1 MNSQH
6 ISINIVR
13 RASTGSATA
22 MWFLKVLIIFN
33 FQFSFFNSFAQTGH
47 FYPSSLFSS
56 GLVSDLCQDKYG
68 NIWIATDYGLN
79 RFDGYHF
86 TTWLHSETDSTTIKS
101 NTVVSLLSD
110 GEGGLWVGTNRGLD
124 HYSPTTNTFRH
135 FRFPGDIKPRVTEI
149 CRMRD
154 GSLFICT
161 AGFGGYSL
169 NADGTLTLNQRYA
182 AGDEGYYRG
191 IYEDS
196 RGRIWKYS
204 YSQTFVMTDGDCKE
218 VMQST
223 VGDVLS
229 ILERNGQVII
239 VGVYGLMAYDGRG
252 LRTADID
259 MSVIAGRQ
267 VLLCAVET
275 DANGNIYIG
284 TRSNGL
290 YRIPRDRPRLERVEV
305 TAFGID
311 LNTAKVWDI
320 MVDRKGNLWTG
331 LQNKGLMMIPQR
343 PMQFSNW
350 SFGAQNVR
358 LGASVSSV
366 CEGDG
371 GMTWC
376 TVQGIGVYGF
386 DERGRLTAHPQAP
399 ADVEFIYRDP
409 RHRYWLGTDDGLY
422 SYDPTTGHYQ
432 RIVTYEC
439 EKFNTMTTDADGSI
453 YISTFSRG
461 FCIFNPATG
470 QLRNYNIS
478 MRDSVH
484 GFICNNWVMAMTPD
498 RDGCI
503 WMATASGVSCYDPR
517 TDSFRPQGWHQ
528 LLNGVM
534 CFSLCELSDGNFAI
548 GTEQGLWLYDRKK
561 RKVASF
567 PGSEQ
572 LSDKTVTYI
581 IQARNGDIWCSTSM
595 GLWQYDRRER
605 HFIGHINGN
614 GLTTKEYLYGVGL
627 HIGDAGNDRIFFGT
641 NDGLTTFMPD
651 QVKSGQ
657 QVTDSLWLTELI
669 VVNQPVSAETVLN
682 GVHITRQAVPESDN
696 FQLSYHD
703 NTFTM
708 VFSQLNFRNPSNVAI
723 EYCID
728 GGAWLRTNYGTNSI
742 TLSQMRPG
750 TYHIDVRALV
760 GGGYS
765 PVKSITVTILA
776 PWYRTT
782 LAYGCYLLLLLSL
795 LGYIAYAWRR
805 HARQQLDEERM
816 KFLINATHDIRSP
829 LTLIMGP
836 LGKLKNLKI
845 KQLKNLED
853 FEAYNASVLQPSIDT
868 IDRNAKRILNLV
880 NQILDVRKI
889 DKQQM
894 QLHCKPIC
902 LASFIRTVCRMYDYN
917 AQEHQIRFSFT
928 TDDEEAEVWIDP
940 NLFDKVIA
948 NLLSNAF
955 KFSREGGSIDVRLT
969 YTDLEAR
976 LQVIDDGVGMDE
988 DTLKHVFDRFYQGD
1002 NTQHK
1007 HVNGTGIGLNLCK
1020 MIVDMHHGCIEAQN
1034 RTDTQGSV
1042 FTVSLPLGNGHLKEE
1057 EKAHPAGLDSHPT
1070 NSGATVIEPV
1080 KSQAVQKVN
1089 SRKYNVLIVDDDEE
1103 LGQYISKELSHYY
1116 KFTICL
1122 NGKDGLKE
1130 LLSGIYHVVLSDVMM
1145 PEMDGFT
1152 MLRLI
1157 KTNSNISHIPVIML
1171 SSKADIGNRLEGL
1184 DRGADAFLP
1193 KPFDMEEL
1201 HKTIDNLIQSRL
1213 RLKGKFTGAQEQ
1225 ADKLERPEVKGN
1237 NELLMERIMKAIN
1250 QNLGDSDFNVDRLS
1264 QEVGISRAQL
1274 HRKMKEMTGIS
1285 PSEFVRNIRLEQ
1297 AARLL
1302 REQKIN
1308 VTQVTYIVGFANLAH
1323 FSTVFRKHF
1332 GVSPSD
1338 YAEEKNRLSTN

>member
-1 MNSQH
+1 MSLNILKRDVITKVIILLFIIHCPLS
-6 ISINIVR
+6 ISV
-13 RASTGSATA
+13 
-22 MWFLKVLIIFN
+22 
-33 FQFSFFNSFAQTGH
+33 AQTGH

-86 TTWLHSETDSTTIKS
+86 TTWLHSESDSCSIGS

-124 HYSPTTNTFRH
+124 HYSPATNHFRH
-135 FRFPGDIKPRVTEI
+135 FRFPGGIRPRVTEI
-149 CRMRD
+149 CRMRGD
-154 GSLFICT
+154 SLFVCT

-169 NADGTLTLNQRYA
+169 DADGTLTLDQRYA
-182 AGDEGYYRG
+182 ASDEGYYRG

-196 RGRIWKYS
+196 RGRIWKYA
-204 YSQTFVMTDGDCKE
+204 YGQTFVMTDKDHRKV

-223 VGDVLS
+223 VGDVLG
-229 ILERNGQVII
+229 ILERGQEVII
-239 VGVYGLMAYDGRG
+239 VGVYGLMAYDDRG

-259 MSVIAGRQ
+259 MSQIAGKQ
-267 VLLCAVET
+267 VLFCAVET
-275 DANGNIYIG
+275 DRRGNIYIG
-284 TRSNGL
+284 TRSKGL
-290 YRIPRDRPRLERVEV
+290 YQIPHDRPRLERVEV
-305 TAFGID
+305 SAFGID

-320 MVDRKGNLWTG
+320 MVDRQGNLWTG
-331 LQNKGLMMIPQR
+331 LQNKGLLMIPQR

-386 DERGRLTAHPQAP
+386 DERGRLAAHPQAP
-399 ADVEFIYRDP
+399 DDVEFIYRD
-409 RHRYWLGTDDGLY
+409 RHHRYWLGTDDGLY
-422 SYDPTTGHYQ
+422 SYDPTTGRYE
-432 RIVTYEC
+432 RKVTYEC
-439 EKFNTMTTDADGSI
+439 EKFNTMTTDADGRSASPLGSSENI

-461 FCIFNPATG
+461 LCIYNPQTG

-484 GFICNNWVMAMTPD
+484 GWICNNWVMAMTPD
-498 RDGCI
+498 RHGNI
-503 WMATASGVSCYDPR
+503 WMGTASGVSCYNPR
-517 TDSFRPQGWHQ
+517 SGSFRPLGWHQ
-528 LLNGVM
+528 LLNGVN

-548 GTEQGLWLYDRKK
+548 GTEQGLYLYDQKTRKT
-561 RKVASF
+561 ALF

-572 LSDKTVTYI
+572 LCDKTITYI
-581 IQARNGDIWCSTSM
+581 VQARNGDLWCSTSM
-595 GLWQYDRRER
+595 GIWQYDRKKQR
-605 HFIGHINGN
+605 FIGHINGN

-627 HIGDAGNDRIFFGT
+627 HSGGDHIGDADNDRIFFGT
-641 NDGLTTFMPD
+641 NDGLTTFLPE
-651 QVKSGQ
+651 QVKTSQ
-657 QVTDSLWLTELI
+657 QATDPLCLTELI
-669 VVNQPVSAETVLN
+669 VVGQQVSAETVLN
-682 GVHITRQAVPESDN
+682 GVRITRQAVPESDN

-723 EYCID
+723 EYRID
-728 GGAWLRTNYGTNSI
+728 EGAWLRTNYGTNSI

-750 TYHIDVRALV
+750 TWHIDIRALV

-805 HARQQLDEERM
+805 HTRQQLDEERM

-836 LGKLKNLKI
+836 LGKLKDLKN

-853 FEAYNASVLQPSIDT
+853 FEAYNASVLQPSLDT

-894 QLHCKPIC
+894 QLHCKPVC

-917 AQEHQIRFSFT
+917 AQERQIQFTFS
-928 TDDEEAEVWIDP
+928 TDNEEKEVWIDP

-969 YTDLEAR
+969 YTDREAR

-988 DTLKHVFDRFYQGD
+988 DTRKHVFDRFYQGD
-1002 NTQHK
+1002 NTRQK
-1007 HVNGTGIGLNLCK
+1007 HIVGTGIGLNLCK
-1020 MIVDMHHGCIEAQN
+1020 MIVDMHHGSIEAQN

-1042 FTVSLPLGNGHLKEE
+1042 FTVTLPLGNCPQPRSNESHPSSPGDSQVTTNKNKS
-1057 EKAHPAGLDSHPT
+1057 KAH
-1070 NSGATVIEPV
+1070 
-1080 KSQAVQKVN
+1080 
-1089 SRKYNVLIVDDDEE
+1089 VLVVDDDEE

-1116 KFTICL
+1116 KFTICQ

-1130 LLSGIYHVVLSDVMM
+1130 LLSGTYHVVLSDVMM

-1225 ADKLERPEVKGN
+1225 ADKLEQPEVRGN

-1285 PSEFVRNIRLEQ
+1285 PSEFIRNIRLEQ

-1338 YAEEKNRLSTN
+1338 YAETKNKLSTN

>member
-1 MNSQH
+1 MF
-6 ISINIVR
+6 IP
-13 RASTGSATA
+13 ATRKG
-22 MWFLKVLIIFN
+22 MSVIIALLMALPVC
-33 FQFSFFNSFAQTGH
+33 AQTGH

-86 TTWLHSETDSTTIKS
+86 TTWLHNEADSTTIRS
-101 NTVVSLLSD
+101 NTVASLLSD

-124 HYSPTTNTFRH
+124 HYSPATNTFRH

-149 CRMRD
+149 CRFSND
-154 GSLFICT
+154 SLFICT
-161 AGFGGYSL
+161 AGFGGYTL
-169 NADGTLTLNQRYA
+169 HHDGTLTLNQRYA

-196 RGRIWKYS
+196 RGRIWKYA
-204 YSQTFVMTDGDCKE
+204 YNQTFVMTDGDRKV

-223 VGDVLS
+223 VGDVLR
-229 ILERNGQVII
+229 ILECGGEVII
-239 VGVYGLMAYDGRG
+239 VGVYGLMAYDGQG

-259 MSVIAGRQ
+259 MSLIAGKQ
-267 VLLCAVET
+267 VLFCAVEA
-275 DANGNIYIG
+275 DAEGNIYIG
-284 TRSNGL
+284 TRSKGL
-290 YRIPRDRPRLERVEV
+290 YRIPCDKPQLERVEV
-305 TAFGID
+305 NAFGID
-311 LNTAKVWDI
+311 LNTAMVWDI
-320 MVDRKGNLWTG
+320 MIDRKGNLWTG

-350 SFGAQNVR
+350 SFGMQNVR

-386 DERGRLTAHPQAP
+386 DGHGRLTAHPQAP
-399 ADVEFIYRDP
+399 ADVEFIYRDSF
-409 RHRYWLGTDDGLY
+409 HRYWLGTDDGLY
-422 SYDPTTGHYQ
+422 SYDPTTGRSQ
-432 RIVTYEC
+432 LKVTYEC
-439 EKFNTMTTDADGSI
+439 EKFNTMTTDADGNI
-453 YISTFSRG
+453 YISAFSRG
-461 FCIFNPATG
+461 ICIYNPTTG

-503 WMATASGVSCYDPR
+503 WMATASGISCYDPK
-517 TDSFRPQGWHQ
+517 TSSFRPQGWHQ

-534 CFSLCELSDGNFAI
+534 CFSLCELNDGNFAI
-548 GTEQGLWLYDRKK
+548 GTEQGLYLYDRKTK
-561 RKVASF
+561 EVAPF

-581 IQARNGDIWCSTSM
+581 LQAKNGDIWCSTSM
-595 GLWQYDRRER
+595 GLWQWTRKGG
-605 HFIGHINGN
+605 FIGHINGN

-627 HIGDAGNDRIFFGT
+627 HTGDDRIFFGT
-641 NDGLTTFMPD
+641 NDGLTTFLPD
-651 QVKSGQ
+651 QVKSSQ
-657 QVTDSLWLTELI
+657 QVTDSLWLTEFI
-669 VVNQPVSAETVLN
+669 VINQPVSAETVLN

-723 EYCID
+723 EYRINEGD
-728 GGAWLRTNYGTNSI
+728 WLRTNYGTNSI

-750 TYHIDVRALV
+750 TYHIDIRALV

-765 PVKSITVTILA
+765 PVKRITVTILA

-782 LAYGCYLLLLLSL
+782 LAYACYLLLLLLL

-805 HARQQLDEERM
+805 HAKQQLDEERM

-836 LGKLKNLKI
+836 LAKMKETLNLSI
-845 KQLKNLED
+845 PQSLNPSISQSLNL
-853 FEAYNASVLQPSIDT
+853 SIDT

-894 QLHCKPIC
+894 QLHCKPVA

-917 AQEHQIRFSFT
+917 ARERQIQFTFT
-928 TDDEEAEVWIDP
+928 TNDEETEVWIDP
-940 NLFDKVIA
+940 KWFDKVIA

-955 KFSREGGSIDVRLT
+955 KFSREGGCITVRLT
-969 YTDLEAR
+969 YTERQAR
-976 LQVIDDGVGMDE
+976 LQVIDDGIGMDE
-988 DTLKHVFDRFYQGD
+988 NTLKHVFDRFYQGE
-1002 NTQHK
+1002 NSRHE

-1020 MIVDMHHGCIEAQN
+1020 MIVDMHHGSIEAQN
-1034 RTDTQGSV
+1034 RTDGQGSV
-1042 FTVSLPLGNGHLKEE
+1042 FTVCLPLGSSHLKEE
-1057 EKAHPAGLDSHPT
+1057 EKDYSTDSEIYQT
-1070 NSGATVIEPV
+1070 SSVTSVDEQVEAQT
-1080 KSQAVQKVN
+1080 VQKSKVQSPSG
-1089 SRKYNVLIVDDDEE
+1089 SRRPNVLLVDDDEE

-1116 KFTICL
+1116 KFTVCL
-1122 NGKDGLKE
+1122 NGKEGLKE
-1130 LLSGIYHVVLSDVMM
+1130 LLSGNYQLVLSDVMM

-1213 RLKGKFTGAQEQ
+1213 RLKGKFTGAQDQ
-1225 ADKLERPEVKGN
+1225 TDKLERPEVKGN

-1250 QNLGDSDFNVDRLS
+1250 QNMGDSDFNVDRLS

-1285 PSEFVRNIRLEQ
+1285 PSEFIRNIRLEQ

-1338 YAEEKNRLSTN
+1338 YAEQKR